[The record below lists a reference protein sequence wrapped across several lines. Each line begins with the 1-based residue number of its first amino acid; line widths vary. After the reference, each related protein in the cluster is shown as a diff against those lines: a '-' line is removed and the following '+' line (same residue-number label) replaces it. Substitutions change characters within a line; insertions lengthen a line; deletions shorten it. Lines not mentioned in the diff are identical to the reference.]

1 MINMKV
7 ISAFAFALAM
17 TGTSFAAEEVV
28 GKYGAITIKKVG
40 DKTVAFIDDESNET
54 PVIEK
59 DINVDSVYYSRVFK
73 ASVPST
79 LMLPFSVPTWKTGLS
94 VFE

>member
-28 GKYGAITIKKVG
+28 GKYGAVTIK
-40 DKTVAFIDDESNET
+40 
-54 PVIEK
+54 
-59 DINVDSVYYSRVFK
+59 
-73 ASVPST
+73 
-79 LMLPFSVPTWKTGLS
+79 
-94 VFE
+94 